1 MNDKRVPS
9 SDLELARALSRR
21 LRSPRGEPPAKHAEP
36 SPRYVRFEARKA
48 APESVFGAFA
58 STSSPFGADV
68 WNHLLD
74 GCLATA
80 DAQSAFLIDAQGLV
94 VATRGA
100 LSAEAA
106 ESIGARL
113 MVALDQSAQLLQPG
127 APSVAALEM
136 ELGWLTGLR
145 SSDNRS
151 RSLTL
156 GIVAQGPLGRDIR
169 EAVLSLL
176 ATASAD

>member
-21 LRSPRGEPPAKHAEP
+21 LRAPRGETPAKHAEP
-36 SPRYVRFEARKA
+36 SPRYVRFDARRA

-58 STSSPFGADV
+58 ASSPFGADV

-80 DAQSAFLIDAQGLV
+80 DARSAFLIDAQGLV
-94 VATRGA
+94 VATRGD

-113 MVALDQSAQLLQPG
+113 MVALDQSAQLLQPS
-127 APSVAALEM
+127 APSVAALEI

-145 SSDNRS
+145 SSDKRS